1 MRVYL
6 GLPGKPGT
14 PTFTDVMDTS
24 LVLRWTAPE
33 DNGGAEITSYVIQCR
48 TENEVDWRPATGDK
62 VAKTEHALTQLKTN
76 VVYQFKVAA
85 VNKVGTGPFSEP
97 SEPVRVKEV
106 VGSFPRFSSG
116 HNHRS
121 VLNILDSLLASQ
133 IPAKGVVTIVCRIE
147 IRKMAEC

>member
-33 DNGGAEITSYVIQCR
+33 DDGGAEITSYVIQCR
-48 TENEVDWRPATGDK
+48 AENEVDWKPATGDK

-85 VNKVGTGPFSEP
+85 VNRVGTGPFSEP

-106 VGSFPRFSSG
+106 VGSFPRFFQVITSS
-116 HNHRS
+116 RS
-121 VLNILDSLLASQ
+121 
-133 IPAKGVVTIVCRIE
+133 
-147 IRKMAEC
+147 